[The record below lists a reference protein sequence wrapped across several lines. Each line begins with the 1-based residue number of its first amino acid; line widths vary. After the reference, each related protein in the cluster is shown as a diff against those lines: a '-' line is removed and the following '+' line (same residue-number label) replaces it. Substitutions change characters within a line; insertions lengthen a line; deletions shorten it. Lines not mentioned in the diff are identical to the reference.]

1 MTQFDCRYAGRTSYI
16 IDIGNYTI
24 LASETGSMH
33 HYY

>member
-1 MTQFDCRYAGRTSYI
+1 MTQFDCRNAGGSSYV
-16 IDIGNYTI
+16 IDIGNYII